1 MKVVQ
6 INTSCDVGSTG
17 RICSEISDVLSAQGI
32 ENYILYSQGES
43 TNPLAISYSNSRYKK
58 FQALRSRI
66 LGNYGFNSQSA
77 TRVLLKQLDRIAPD
91 IVHLHNIHGHDCDLE
106 MLFKY
111 LTDRKI
117 KVVWTFHDC
126 WAFTAYC
133 PHFEEYNCD
142 KWQNHCQSCPYSK
155 KVSWFFD
162 RSETMFFRKRELL
175 SKADI
180 TVVTPSRWLADLVK
194 QSFLKNCR
202 IETINNGI
210 DLSVFHPTE
219 NRFAQEYGC
228 DGKHIVL
235 GVAFDWDSKKGLD
248 DFIRLADELGDKYQI
263 VLVGTNE
270 NTDMLLPESI
280 ISIHRTANREELAK
294 IYTAASVF
302 VNPTREDN
310 YPTVNMEA
318 IACGTPVVTY
328 KTGGSPEM
336 IGPCCGSVVEKN
348 DIAAMKSE
356 IIRICEE
363 APYSSAD
370 CAEYAKSFD
379 KKFRFEEYLELYRSI

>member
-1 MKVVQ
+1 MKIVQ
-6 INTSCDVGSTG
+6 INTSCEVGSTG
-17 RICSEISDVLSAQGI
+17 RICAEISDVLSAQAI

-43 TNPLAISYSNSRYKK
+43 KNPLAFCYSNRRYKK
-58 FQALRSRI
+58 FQALKSRI
-66 LGNYGFNSQSA
+66 FGNFGFNSKSA

-111 LTDRKI
+111 LTARKI

-133 PHFEEYNCD
+133 PHFDALGCE
-142 KWQNHCQSCPYSK
+142 KWKEHCRNCPYANR
-155 KVSWFFD
+155 VSWFFD
-162 RSETMFFRKRELL
+162 RSETMFSRKKDLL
-175 SKADI
+175 SNADI
-180 TVVTPSRWLADLVK
+180 TVVTPSKWLADLVK
-194 QSFLKNCR
+194 QSFLKDCR
-202 IETINNGI
+202 IEVINNGI

-228 DGKHIVL
+228 VDKHIVL
-235 GVAFDWDSKKGLD
+235 GVALDWETGKGLK
-248 DFIRLADELGDKYQI
+248 DFICLAEKLGDNYQV

-270 NTDMLLPESI
+270 NSDKQLPQNI

-302 VNPTREDN
+302 VNPTREDT

-336 IGPCCGSVVEKN
+336 IGPCCGSVVEKG
-348 DIAAMKSE
+348 DIASLEKE

-363 APYSSAD
+363 TPFSSEQ
-370 CAEYAKSFD
+370 CAEYAVNFD
-379 KKFRFEEYLELYRSI
+379 KKRRFEEYLELYRSI